1 VKRLGIKLTVAVLLT
16 AFLLLMVLSIL
27 IGPLGFHPGTSIGSL
42 VIKHRVM
49 RTLLA
54 LSTGGVLALA
64 GMLVQ
69 YSVSNPLASP
79 DLLGVL
85 QGAYAGSMLAV
96 IAYRGSPPFGLPL
109 TAGFVGGLLAYALT
123 MMLASRIGFSRAGV
137 VLAGI
142 TVASLFS
149 GVSAF
154 IALLAE
160 AYAGVN
166 AAIFLVGTFAYAT
179 QESVAVAFAGLALGV
194 IASSLIARG
203 LDMLSYGDEV
213 ALAAGYNPAIVR
225 IVATSTAALLSA
237 VSVYASGIVYFVA
250 LVAPNA
256 ARILVG
262 GHPKRSLPVTLLLGS
277 LIGVGADVVS
287 RVVALTTRL
296 GEVPGGLVTAI
307 TGSIFLAYMLVRM
320 GASSGFDR
328 A

>member
-1 VKRLGIKLTVAVLLT
+1 MKRLSIKLTYAILLT
-16 AFLLLMVLSIL
+16 AFLILIMLSIL
-27 IGPLGFHPGTSIGSL
+27 IGPLGFHPRTSIGSL

-85 QGAYAGSMLAV
+85 QGAYVGSMLAV
-96 IAYRGSPPFGLPL
+96 IAYRGSPPLGLPL

-137 VLAGI
+137 ILAGI

-179 QESVAVAFAGLALGV
+179 QESVVVVLTGLVLGV
-194 IASSLIARG
+194 IASSLVARG
-203 LDMLSYGDEV
+203 LDLISYGDEV

-225 IVATSTAALLSA
+225 VVATSIAALLSA
-237 VSVYASGIVYFVA
+237 ASVYASGIVYFVA

-262 GHPKRSLPVTLLLGS
+262 GHPRISLPVTLLLGS

-287 RVVALTTRL
+287 RVVALTTGL

-307 TGSIFLAYMLVRM
+307 TGSIFLAYMLMRM
-320 GASSGFDR
+320 GAGGGFDR